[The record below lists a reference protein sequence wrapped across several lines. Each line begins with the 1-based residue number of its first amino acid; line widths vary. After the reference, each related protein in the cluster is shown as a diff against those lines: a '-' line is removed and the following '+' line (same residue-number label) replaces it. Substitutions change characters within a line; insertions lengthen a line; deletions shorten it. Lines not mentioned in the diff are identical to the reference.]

1 MKFIFISDLYLSHN
15 SCMSA
20 KYSCVHKRTPVLH
33 LSLDSAGSEWHTKKN
48 IKNITHRT
56 YRAINGYTK
65 FPLYLSL
72 YRTAEGSFR
81 LVFRQYIKALPTLKI
96 PSYQT
101 GFADAASAHDY
112 GEPCR

>member
-1 MKFIFISDLYLSHN
+1 MLERQDLLVPAGIREIKGAYFTPQIWVEKSQEYL
-15 SCMSA
+15 A
-20 KYSCVHKRTPVLH
+20 
-33 LSLDSAGSEWHTKKN
+33 
-48 IKNITHRT
+48 
-56 YRAINGYTK
+56 RA
-65 FPLYLSL
+65 L